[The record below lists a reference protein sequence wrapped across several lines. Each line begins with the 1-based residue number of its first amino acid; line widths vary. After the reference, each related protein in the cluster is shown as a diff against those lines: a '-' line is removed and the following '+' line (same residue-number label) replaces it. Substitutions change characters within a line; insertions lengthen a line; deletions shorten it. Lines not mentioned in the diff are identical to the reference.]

1 MDFQA
6 EHRGDAEAQDTPA
19 DHGPEPAARGQRVRV
34 TPDSWAVDGSGS
46 FDEWAAHL
54 RGDEDGVPSWAPEP
68 DDDTEGA
75 TVAPTFEPLEGE
87 HLEHL
92 ASRRRGP
99 LRWAAGLVLSI
110 QAQRLETV
118 RPDTAVESDSGGLP
132 GQTATGSLTR
142 RRRRTPAE
150 LRRSALRGAG
160 RRDLRP
166 LETVTDLTGEL
177 LALVR
182 DGLGAPISRCAP
194 LAAAAG
200 AGPALGLPARRR
212 SADVTAA
219 RSADRR
225 RPATGPRRPGTAT
238 PARTEPE
245 MVAGPGG
252 AGTATRAAAA
262 PSPAGQAPV
271 SPAEAVGP
279 GAAGPD
285 SGPAVRPGA
294 GDAVRPDAGEAG
306 AEAATILATAAAAGA
321 ATGPVSGPVTAPGR
335 PAGLTRSG
343 RPPRRAD
350 RSRVRRPTRRI
361 IDPDGG
367 AEAPIGP
374 TDGRPAPARPGGPAA
389 ATVQAAATDP
399 AVATVPAVPAGPAC
413 TEGPS
418 AAERPAAAEAPAGGQ
433 RPSAERPATDR
444 SSEAA
449 APAHL
454 PVPLT
459 ADPAGVEVAAAEPP
473 ASPRPVAPISGW
485 VGTEDDDHAWEAWL
499 ADPVATDQDSQL
511 TALGADLARPLPA
524 AVRLA
529 QRFGRRR
536 RDEDPPPIDG

>member
-1 MDFQA
+1 MNFQA

-19 DHGPEPAARGQRVRV
+19 DHGPEPAARGQRDRV

-118 RPDTAVESDSGGLP
+118 RPDTAVESEGGGLP
-132 GQTATGSLTR
+132 GQTTTGSLTR

-166 LETVTDLTGEL
+166 LETVTDLTVEL

-200 AGPALGLPARRR
+200 AGSALGTPARRR

-219 RSADRR
+219 RSAARR

-238 PARTEPE
+238 PARPEPE
-245 MVAGPGG
+245 MVAGLGG
-252 AGTATRAAAA
+252 AATATQAAA
-262 PSPAGQAPV
+262 PPPGGQAPV

-285 SGPAVRPGA
+285 AGPAVRPGA
-294 GDAVRPDAGEAG
+294 GDAVRPYAGEAG
-306 AEAATILATAAAAGA
+306 AEGATTLATAAAAGT
-321 ATGPVSGPVTAPGR
+321 ATGPVSGPVNTPPR

-367 AEAPIGP
+367 TEAPIGP
-374 TDGRPAPARPGGPAA
+374 TGGRPAPARPGVPAA
-389 ATVQAAATDP
+389 AAVP

-413 TEGPS
+413 TGGPS

-433 RPSAERPATDR
+433 SPSAEGPAADR

-449 APAHL
+449 APPHL
-454 PVPLT
+454 PVPVA
-459 ADPAGVEVAAAEPP
+459 ADPAGVEVAAAEPT

-536 RDEDPPPIDG
+536 RDEDPLPIDG